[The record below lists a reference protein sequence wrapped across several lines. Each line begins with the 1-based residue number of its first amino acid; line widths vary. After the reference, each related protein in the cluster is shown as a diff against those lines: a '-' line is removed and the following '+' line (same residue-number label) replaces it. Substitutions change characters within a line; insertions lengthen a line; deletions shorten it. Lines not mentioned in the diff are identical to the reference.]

1 MTDKKIQ
8 LETLYEE
15 GDQWVQ
21 NLGESTVH
29 AKRMGGLFRKIKW
42 ASMLIWLP
50 FFIGPYITW
59 NDRQAIL
66 FDMEHRQYHLFD
78 ITIFPQDIWMLTM
91 VLLFLAIF
99 LAAITTVLGRV
110 FCGYFCFQTVWTDL
124 FTQIEQ
130 WIEGTPIKR
139 RKLEQ
144 ASLTFHKIKLKL
156 IKHVLWLAIALLSG
170 ITWML
175 YFNVTWAD
183 YLTGNIDTTTIT
195 ITLAIALGAYVFA
208 GFMREQTCLW
218 ICPYSRIQGAMID
231 EQTVLPTYDHYRG
244 EQRGKLKKGKFVEDN
259 GDCIDCNQCV
269 AVCPTGV
276 DIRQGQEYGCITCGL
291 CIDAC
296 DVVMEK
302 IGKPKGLIRY
312 TSLAELE
319 LNKPT
324 QAFYQRP
331 RVMVYAVIL
340 IGALTMLTYGMLTI
354 APMELKVLHDR
365 QPLFVQLSDG
375 RIRNK
380 YELKV
385 MNKTDKSMR
394 VNITYT
400 SSITPLSAK
409 EPLKPVHI
417 PSGNVKSI
425 FVYLLADEHNVGDD
439 NDVTFTVS
447 SDQHTLKYHT
457 TFFTPKSMQWK
468 STKAPL

>member
-1 MTDKKIQ
+1 MVFDESVMTDKKIQ

-21 NLGESTVH
+21 NLGDSTVH
-29 AKRMGGLFRKIKW
+29 AKRMGGLFRNLKW
-42 ASMLIWLP
+42 VSMLIWMP
-50 FFIGPYITW
+50 FFIGPYLTW

-66 FDMEHRQYHLFD
+66 FDMENRQYHLFD
-78 ITIFPQDIWMLTM
+78 VTIFPQDIWMLTM

-130 WIEGTPIKR
+130 WVEGIPSKR
-139 RKLEQ
+139 RKLEK
-144 ASLTFHKIKLKL
+144 ASMSFNKIKLKV
-156 IKHVLWLAIALLSG
+156 IKHLLWIAIALLSG
-170 ITWML
+170 VTWML

-183 YLTGNIDTTTIT
+183 YFSGNVDTVTIA
-195 ITLAIALGAYVFA
+195 ITSIIAVGAYVFA

-218 ICPYSRIQGAMID
+218 ICPYARIQGAMID
-231 EQTVLPTYDHYRG
+231 EQTVLPTYDYYRG
-244 EQRGKLKKGKFVEDN
+244 EQRGKLNKGEFVKDN

-276 DIRQGQEYGCITCGL
+276 DIRKGQEYGCITCGL

-296 DVVMEK
+296 DSVMEK
-302 IGKPKGLIRY
+302 VGKPKGLIRY
-312 TSLAELE
+312 TSLVELE
-319 LNKPT
+319 SNKST
-324 QAFYQRP
+324 QAFYKRP

-340 IGALTMLTYGMLTI
+340 IGALSMLAYGMMNI
-354 APMELKVLHDR
+354 ASMEFKVLHDR

-375 RIRNK
+375 SIRNK

-385 MNKTDKSMR
+385 MNKTDAEMM
-394 VNITYT
+394 VDITYN
-400 SSITPLSAK
+400 SSIKS
-409 EPLKPVHI
+409 LKSKKQLNSVRI

-425 FVYLLADEHNVGDD
+425 FVYLSAYENNVGDD
-439 NDVTFTVS
+439 NGVTFVVS
-447 SDQHTLKYHT
+447 SDQGTLEYDT
-457 TFFTPKSMQWK
+457 TFFTPKSMR
-468 STKAPL
+468 